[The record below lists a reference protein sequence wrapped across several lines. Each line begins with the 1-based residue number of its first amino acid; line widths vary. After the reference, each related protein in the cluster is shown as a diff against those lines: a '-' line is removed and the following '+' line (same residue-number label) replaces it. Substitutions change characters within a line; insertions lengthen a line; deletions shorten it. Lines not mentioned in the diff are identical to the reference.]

1 MRVTTLLLWT
11 APLAGLEVSVAAKSV
26 HVSPDPSHTSIARLL
41 RSNTQSDEEARLAI
55 NFSGANK
62 LLAPVKWTGSK
73 IKGAVKAETLR
84 LQGKTADEAF
94 ALLKLDQAGDKLLDH
109 KQFSKWV
116 SFMKKSTKQYP
127 QVEMVKTLT
136 TKYSDDALVKM
147 LEAGKQVKATNK
159 ISRELQFIQMTGW
172 MQQGKSMGDVIKLLK
187 LGGGMDKLL
196 VNPNLPILETYIH
209 VFNKFNAG
217 RQTSVIKELMGF
229 HTEKVVSTAL
239 QAAKKSPE
247 TNAIATKLQAAQFRY
262 WFDNKVKPPKIFG
275 MLDMKKST

>member
-1 MRVTTLLLWT
+1 
-11 APLAGLEVSVAAKSV
+11 
-26 HVSPDPSHTSIARLL
+26 
-41 RSNTQSDEEARLAI
+41 
-55 NFSGANK
+55 
-62 LLAPVKWTGSK
+62 
-73 IKGAVKAETLR
+73 
-84 LQGKTADEAF
+84 
-94 ALLKLDQAGDKLLDH
+94 
-109 KQFSKWV
+109 
-116 SFMKKSTKQYP
+116 
-127 QVEMVKTLT
+127 
-136 TKYSDDALVKM
+136 M

-275 MLDMKKST
+275 MLDMKKSTVQCQTSLPQPKTLAIPVLPIQPTILRVSMHVLHPGVPVCNALTCERRAEDTKDCMKDDIGGGRSARLTWTLVLKTHKKKF